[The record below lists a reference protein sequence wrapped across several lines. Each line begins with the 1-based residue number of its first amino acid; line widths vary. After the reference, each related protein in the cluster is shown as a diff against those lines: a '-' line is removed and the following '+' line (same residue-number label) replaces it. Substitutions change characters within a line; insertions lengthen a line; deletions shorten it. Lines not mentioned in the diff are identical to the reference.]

1 MFNVGKL
8 IKIIAIVFGFLLI
21 LGLMY
26 CGAMVWNSIDYEN
39 SLLFFVVWSCGCAL
53 VVFLISVLIY
63 GFGVLI
69 DSNNEILDLL
79 KKEYKK

>member
-8 IKIIAIVFGFLLI
+8 IKIIAVI
-21 LGLMY
+21 LGFVLMLGY
-26 CGAMVWNSIDYEN
+26 MYGGAILWRFIDYEN
-39 SLLFFVVWSCGCAL
+39 SILFFAVWCISGL
-53 VVFLISVLIY
+53 VIVSLICILIY